1 MAGRYGVPPG
11 RVVLMPEGTTA
22 GVVAERSKWVMEEAA
37 RRGFRFSSR
46 LHVLL
51 WGAERGR

>member
-1 MAGRYGVPPG
+1 
-11 RVVLMPEGTTA
+11 MPEGTSPSALRDGALALVDPVRT
-22 GVVAERSKWVMEEAA
+22 
-37 RRGFRFSSR
+37 RGYRLGTR